1 MNQTAQKPIRK
12 LSEMVIRKPSDEKNC
27 NETQQ
32 PTIMTYQMYAVTTVI
47 TMDNEQ
53 LAKHLSWSSHL
64 KDIKKK
70 QNVLQAPETGTEPNC
85 TKYCETSIL
94 APSARNM
101 NERCNLLQLNAFFA
115 EGKTQ
120 YTMGPK

>member
-47 TMDNEQ
+47 TMDSEQ

-64 KDIKKK
+64 EGYKEKNKC
-70 QNVLQAPETGTEPNC
+70 VA
-85 TKYCETSIL
+85 
-94 APSARNM
+94 SAGNM
-101 NERCNLLQLNAFFA
+101 NRTKL
-115 EGKTQ
+115 
-120 YTMGPK
+120 Y